1 MKRMKDHRVRFISSV
16 LFLFSVLSL
25 IGGDMAWSHP
35 VRLAWKEEG
44 RQFTFDQN
52 GSSISFSVSSTL
64 HPVRGEAKK
73 FGGEIA
79 FLSLK
84 DPSTGKLTLDI
95 EASSLD
101 TNHGPRNKKMW
112 ESCLEVGR
120 FPMIRFQSLE
130 LLNGPKSYSPG
141 EMGRG
146 EVLGLLDLHGVQKKV
161 VILVDYQYTDEV
173 VHGRG
178 KVIIKRSDFNIP
190 EPKLLFLGVGNEI
203 EIVFNIQAIAASP
216 LSRSGNQSQDLQPM
230 SRR

>member
-1 MKRMKDHRVRFISSV
+1 MVW
-16 LFLFSVLSL
+16 
-25 IGGDMAWSHP
+25 GHP

-73 FGGEIA
+73 FGGKIV
-79 FLSLK
+79 FPSLK

-130 LLNGPKSYSPG
+130 LLNGSKSYSPG
-141 EMGRG
+141 EAGRG

-161 VILVDYQYTDEV
+161 VVPVEYQYTEEV

-178 KVIIKRSDFNIP
+178 KVIIKRSDFQIP

-203 EIVFNIQAIAASP
+203 EIVFNIQAVAVSP
-216 LSRSGNQSQDLQPM
+216 VAPSGTQSQGLLPM